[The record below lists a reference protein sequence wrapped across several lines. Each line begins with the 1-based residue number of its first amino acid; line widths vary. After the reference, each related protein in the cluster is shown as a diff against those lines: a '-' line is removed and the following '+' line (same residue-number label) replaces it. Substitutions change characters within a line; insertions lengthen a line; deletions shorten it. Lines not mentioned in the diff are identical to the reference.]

1 MPRDVK
7 IPPAKVAR
15 IVERFRHHLY
25 RLHQRST
32 PAAAAMFE
40 MITGAWVAQAIQV
53 AAELGI
59 ANALADDPLPLDDL
73 ADRVGADPDALRRL
87 MRALISRGIFR
98 QRRDGRYD
106 LTALAETLRSDA
118 PFSMHGYA
126 RLIGSPQHREH
137 WSLLVESVKSGKA
150 ILPQLRGKD
159 AFDYLRDEPELAKL
173 FNDAMT
179 GTDGLAA
186 IAIVAGYSFGPY
198 RTIVDVGGGRGG
210 LLSTILA
217 ATPNARGVLYD
228 LPEVVAGASALLR
241 QQGVED
247 RVRVEGGSFF
257 DSVPSG
263 GDAYVLK
270 NVVHDWPDGQAVAIL
285 RNVRVAAGADATV
298 LLVEAVLPEHDRD
311 FAGKWVDLELLLEAT
326 GRERDAAEYRDLPRR
341 AGFRM
346 TRVVQ
351 TAEPYGVVG
360 SDVSGCPARPGSA
373 PINFGGTCTSS
384 CSAVS
389 RLRSRGADGC
399 ARHLVVR
406 RWRLVRLAQPRRT
419 RRGSFAAGNRSTRHW
434 CTAAR
439 YRRGVAHHGGHRDG
453 RYPGI
458 QEPVG
463 RRPA

>member
-1 MPRDVK
+1 MSKDVK

-25 RLHQRST
+25 RLHQRSA
-32 PAAAAMFE
+32 PAAAVMFE
-40 MITGAWVAQAIQV
+40 LVTGAWVAQAIQV

-59 ANALADDPLPLDDL
+59 ADALTEDPLPLDDL

-106 LTALAETLRSDA
+106 LTALANALRSDA
-118 PFSMHGYA
+118 RFSMYWWA
-126 RLIGSPQHREH
+126 RLVGSPQHREH

-150 ILPQLRGKD
+150 ILPQLRGKE
-159 AFDYLRDEPELAKL
+159 AFEYLKDEPELAKL

-179 GTDGLAA
+179 TLSGVAA
-186 IAIVAGYSFGPY
+186 IAVVAGYNFGRY
-198 RTIVDVGGGRGG
+198 RTIVDVGGGQGG
-210 LLSTILA
+210 LLSAILA

-228 LPEVVAGASALLR
+228 LPEVVADASALLR
-241 QQGVED
+241 QRGVED

-270 NVVHDWPDGQAVAIL
+270 SVIHDWPDAHAVAIL

-298 LLVEAVLPEHDRD
+298 LLVEMVVPEHDRD
-311 FAGKWVDLELLLEAT
+311 FAGKWVDLEMLLQAN
-326 GRERDAAEYRDLPRR
+326 GRERATAEYRDLLRQ

-351 TAEPYGVVG
+351 TASPFSVVEAT
-360 SDVSGCPARPGSA
+360 PA
-373 PINFGGTCTSS
+373 
-384 CSAVS
+384 
-389 RLRSRGADGC
+389 
-399 ARHLVVR
+399 
-406 RWRLVRLAQPRRT
+406 
-419 RRGSFAAGNRSTRHW
+419 
-434 CTAAR
+434 
-439 YRRGVAHHGGHRDG
+439 
-453 RYPGI
+453 
-458 QEPVG
+458 
-463 RRPA
+463 

>member
-1 MPRDVK
+1 MPRDVN

-15 IVERFRHHLY
+15 IIERFRHHLY
-25 RLHQRST
+25 RLHQRSA
-32 PAAAAMFE
+32 PAAAVMFE

-59 ANALADDPLPLDDL
+59 ANALTDDPLALDDL

-126 RLIGSPQHREH
+126 RLVGSPQHREH
-137 WSLLVESVKSGKA
+137 WSLLIESIKSGKS
-150 ILPQLRGKD
+150 IVPQLRGKEV
-159 AFDYLRDEPELAKL
+159 FDYLTDEPELAKL

-179 GTDGLAA
+179 GADGLAA
-186 IAIVAGYSFGPY
+186 IAVVAGYSFDPY

-228 LPEVVAGASALLR
+228 LPEVVAEASALLR
-241 QQGVED
+241 QQGVEE

-270 NVVHDWPDGQAVAIL
+270 NVIHDWPDGQALAIL
-285 RNVRVAAGADATV
+285 RNVRVAARADATV

-311 FAGKWVDLELLLEAT
+311 FAGKWVDLEMLLEAN
-326 GRERDAAEYRDLPRR
+326 GRERTPAEYRDLLSQ

-351 TAEPYGVVG
+351 TAAPYSVVEAT
-360 SDVSGCPARPGSA
+360 PA
-373 PINFGGTCTSS
+373 
-384 CSAVS
+384 
-389 RLRSRGADGC
+389 
-399 ARHLVVR
+399 
-406 RWRLVRLAQPRRT
+406 
-419 RRGSFAAGNRSTRHW
+419 
-434 CTAAR
+434 
-439 YRRGVAHHGGHRDG
+439 
-453 RYPGI
+453 
-458 QEPVG
+458 
-463 RRPA
+463 